1 MTYNHLFNPV
11 ENANLRVI
19 SLGAGVQST
28 VMALM
33 AEAGDIGPGPDCAVF
48 ADTGWEPKEVYDHLD
63 WLEGQLSFPVYR
75 VQRGNIKEDLES
87 DLNTTGHKFA
97 SIPFFIINKD
107 GTNGMAR
114 RQCTSEYKLKPIR
127 KKVRELAG
135 LKPRQRTPKD
145 FVVEMWIGISRDEM
159 MRVKPSQD
167 SWVENRWPL
176 LEKDFSRRDCLKWF
190 DERYED
196 RGLAKSACIGC
207 PFHNDHEWRR
217 IKKVFPEEF
226 EEACQIDEKIRDAEG
241 RFHGARFLHAQRVP
255 LREVDFS
262 TAEEKGQGTL
272 FDDLM
277 INECEGMCG
286 L

>member
-1 MTYNHLFNPV
+1 MFQPV
-11 ENANLRVI
+11 ENPSFRVI

-33 AEAGDIGPGPDCAVF
+33 AEAGDIGPRPDCAVF

-63 WLEGQLSFPVYR
+63 WLETQLSFPVYR

-97 SIPFFIINKD
+97 SIPFFLINKD
-107 GTNGMAR
+107 GSNGMAR

-135 LKPRQRTPKD
+135 LRPRQRTPKG
-145 FVVEMWIGISRDEM
+145 FVVEMWIGISKDEV

-176 LEKDFSRRDCLKWF
+176 LEEDFNRRDCLRWF
-190 DERYED
+190 NDKHANRT
-196 RGLAKSACIGC
+196 LAKSACIGC
-207 PFHNDHEWRR
+207 PFHTDHEWRR
-217 IKKVFPEEF
+217 IKDVFPDEF
-226 EEACQIDEKIRDAEG
+226 EEACQVDETIREAEG
-241 RFHGARFLHAQRVP
+241 RFHGARFLHAKRIP
-255 LREVDFS
+255 LRDVDFS
-262 TAEEKGQGTL
+262 TAEEKGQGEL
-272 FDDLM
+272 FDDQM
-277 INECEGMCG
+277 MNECEGMCG

>member
-1 MTYNHLFNPV
+1 MNNLFKSV
-11 ENANLRVI
+11 ENASLRVI

-33 AEAGDIGPGPDCAVF
+33 AEKGDIGPRPDCAVF
-48 ADTGWEPKEVYDHLD
+48 ADTGWEPKEVYTHLD
-63 WLEGQLSFPVYR
+63 WLEKQLSFPVHR
-75 VQRGNIKEDLES
+75 VSRGNIKEDLETN
-87 DLNTTGHKFA
+87 LNTTGHKFA
-97 SIPFFIINKD
+97 SIPFFLINKN
-107 GTNGMAR
+107 GSNGMAR

-145 FVVEMWIGISRDEM
+145 FVVEMWIGISRDEV
-159 MRVKPSQD
+159 MRVKPSHD

-176 LEKDFSRRDCLKWF
+176 LEKNFNRRDCLRWF
-190 DERYED
+190 NDNYTD
-196 RGLAKSACIGC
+196 RPLAKSACVGC

-217 IKKVFPEEF
+217 LKESFPDEF
-226 EEACQIDEKIRDAEG
+226 EEACQIDEKLRDTEG
-241 RFHGARFLHAQRVP
+241 RFRGSRFLHAKRVP

-262 TAEEKGQGTL
+262 TAEEQGQGQL
-272 FDDLM
+272 FNDLM
-277 INECEGMCG
+277 LNECEGMCG

>member
-1 MTYNHLFNPV
+1 MKWFKPV
-11 ENANLRVI
+11 DNASFRVI

-28 VMALM
+28 VMSLM
-33 AEAGDIGPGPDCAVF
+33 AEAGDIGPRPDCAVF
-48 ADTGWEPKEVYDHLD
+48 ADTGWEPKEVYTHLD
-63 WLEGQLSFPVYR
+63 WLEKQLSFPVYR
-75 VQRGNIKEDLES
+75 VSRGNIKEDLETNI
-87 DLNTTGHKFA
+87 NTTGHSFA
-97 SIPFFIINKD
+97 SIPFFLINKD

-135 LKPRQRTPKD
+135 LKPRQRTPKG
-145 FVVEMWIGISRDEM
+145 FVVEMWIGISKDEM

-176 LEKDFSRRDCLKWF
+176 LEKEFSRRDCLEWF
-190 DERYED
+190 KAKYVD
-196 RGLAKSACIGC
+196 RTLAKSACIGC
-207 PFHNDHEWRR
+207 PFHNDREWRR
-217 IKKVFPEEF
+217 IKEEFPEEF
-226 EEACQIDEKIRDAEG
+226 EEACQVDDKLRGVEG
-241 RFHGARFLHAQRVP
+241 RFHGARFLHAQRIP
-255 LREVDFS
+255 LRDVDLS
-262 TAEEKGQGTL
+262 TAEEKGQGQL

>member
-1 MTYNHLFNPV
+1 VDKLFKHI

-33 AEAGDIGPGPDCAVF
+33 AEAGEIGPRPDCAVF
-48 ADTGWEPKEVYDHLD
+48 ADTGWEPKEVYTHLD
-63 WLEGQLSFPVYR
+63 WLEKQLSFPVHR
-75 VQRGNIKEDLES
+75 VSRGNIKEDLETN
-87 DLNTTGHKFA
+87 LNTTGHKFA
-97 SIPFFIINKD
+97 SIPFFLINKD
-107 GTNGMAR
+107 GSNGMAR

-127 KKVRELAG
+127 KKVREVAG

-145 FVVEMWIGISRDEM
+145 FVVEMWIGISRDEII
-159 MRVKPSQD
+159 RVKPSQD

-176 LEKDFSRRDCLKWF
+176 LEKNFNRRDCLRWF
-190 DERYED
+190 NDNYANRP
-196 RGLAKSACIGC
+196 LAKSACVGC
-207 PFHNDHEWRR
+207 PFHNDHEWKRL
-217 IKKVFPEEF
+217 KESFPDEF
-226 EEACQIDEKIRDAEG
+226 EEACQVDEKLRDADG
-241 RFHGARFLHAQRVP
+241 RFHGSRFLHAKRVP

-262 TAEEKGQGTL
+262 TAEEKGQGQL

-277 INECEGMCG
+277 LNECEGMCG

>member
-241 RFHGARFLHAQRVP
+241 RFHGVRFLHAQRVP

-262 TAEEKGQGTL
+262 TAEDKGQGTL

>member
-1 MTYNHLFNPV
+1 MKWFKPV
-11 ENANLRVI
+11 DNASFRVI

-28 VMALM
+28 VMSLM
-33 AEAGDIGPGPDCAVF
+33 AEAGDIGPRPDCAVF
-48 ADTGWEPKEVYDHLD
+48 ADTGWEPKEVYTHLD
-63 WLEGQLSFPVYR
+63 WLEKQLSFPVYR
-75 VQRGNIKEDLES
+75 VSRGNIKEDLETNI
-87 DLNTTGHKFA
+87 NTTGHSFA
-97 SIPFFIINKD
+97 SIPFFLINKD

-135 LKPRQRTPKD
+135 LKPRQRTPKG
-145 FVVEMWIGISRDEM
+145 FVVEMWIGISKDEM

-176 LEKDFSRRDCLKWF
+176 LEKEFSRRDCLEWF
-190 DERYED
+190 KAKYVD
-196 RGLAKSACIGC
+196 RTLAKSACIGC
-207 PFHNDHEWRR
+207 PFHNDREWRR
-217 IKKVFPEEF
+217 IKEEFPEEF
-226 EEACQIDEKIRDAEG
+226 EEACQVDDKLRGVEG
-241 RFHGARFLHAQRVP
+241 RFHGARFLHAQRIP
-255 LREVDFS
+255 FRDVDLS
-262 TAEEKGQGTL
+262 TAEEKGQGQL

>member
-1 MTYNHLFNPV
+1 MKWFKPV
-11 ENANLRVI
+11 DNASFRVI

-28 VMALM
+28 VMSLM
-33 AEAGDIGPGPDCAVF
+33 AEAGDIGPRPDCAVF
-48 ADTGWEPKEVYDHLD
+48 ADTGWEPKEVYTHLD
-63 WLEGQLSFPVYR
+63 WLEKQLSFPVYR
-75 VQRGNIKEDLES
+75 VSRGNIKEDLET
-87 DLNTTGHKFA
+87 NINPTGHSFA
-97 SIPFFIINKD
+97 SIPFFLINKD

-135 LKPRQRTPKD
+135 LKPRQRTPKG
-145 FVVEMWIGISRDEM
+145 FVVEMWIGISKDEM

-176 LEKDFSRRDCLKWF
+176 LEKEFSRRDCLEWF
-190 DERYED
+190 KAKYVD
-196 RGLAKSACIGC
+196 RTLAKSACIGC
-207 PFHNDHEWRR
+207 PFHNDREWRR
-217 IKKVFPEEF
+217 IKEEFPEEF
-226 EEACQIDEKIRDAEG
+226 EEACQVDDKLRGVEG
-241 RFHGARFLHAQRVP
+241 RFHGARFLHAQRIP
-255 LREVDFS
+255 LRDVDLS
-262 TAEEKGQGTL
+262 PAEEKGQGQL